1 MKAPVRLGSRLAHL
15 ALLSAALLAS
25 ASACSSKSAATPPP
39 AVDLASGEARVHVD
53 SAAGTVELQRAGAT
67 LARFDLKGFQLGV
80 LAAIDDKTN
89 YDPLPLVTPTP
100 LYPTPDDFTWLAVD
114 HLEAA
119 ALAGSELTV
128 PIVFERG
135 LRATLRVTAT
145 RAGSFKATLVPA
157 DASAPIGYFRLRPRV
172 DATEQY
178 YGLGEYYDSVAHRGK
193 VRPMHIVV
201 DGSIESGYNEAHVP
215 VPFVIGTRGWGMFV
229 EDPHP
234 GVFDVAATAPD
245 AVDVMFGTGLASSK
259 GLTFHLFA
267 AARALDVTKAYYDVA
282 GYPKLPGRSWLG
294 PVIWRDENKNQAELE
309 NDLDLMR
316 SLDLAD
322 SAIWIDRPYATGVQ
336 TFDFDPAKF
345 TDPTAMIAKAHA
357 MGYRAALWHV
367 PYLDEKDAS
376 TLALRN
382 EAIAKGYYPKENGL
396 LLNKWG
402 KPIDLTNPAAYAW
415 WQQHVRAYT
424 DAGIEGFKMDYG
436 EDVVPGLGAARNV
449 WRFADGS
456 DERTMS
462 SQFQL
467 FYHRVYAETLPKEG
481 GFLLCRH
488 ATYGDQKNV
497 SVIWPGDLETDFSHH
512 RDEVIAKDGSTYVTV
527 GGLPASLIAGLSLGP
542 SGFPFYGADT
552 GGYRRGPPDKE
563 LLTRWFEQTS
573 LSTVMQVG
581 TSASTLPWDKAADYD
596 DEMLG
601 WYRTYARLH
610 LRLFPYV
617 WTYAQNLAVDG
628 RAIARPLGLAY
639 PELGA
644 HPDDTYL
651 LGDSLLVAPVVAR
664 GQRTRAVPMPP
675 GEWIDWWKGTRFTG
689 GPTASGVNVDAPL
702 GTLPLFVAAG
712 SIVPLLRPTID
723 TMSPTSMP
731 DAIDSY
737 ATTPGVLWA
746 RVAPGPASTFTL
758 FDGAVLS
765 QEKTAAA
772 ITLSSKDGG
781 EFKYGVVFDVVAVAA
796 KPKSVTDG
804 GAALA
809 EVADPAALDKATSGW
824 TYTSEVG
831 GTVLVKVPAGTHAV
845 SIGTP

>member
-1 MKAPVRLGSRLAHL
+1 MKAPARLVSQLAHL
-15 ALLSAALLAS
+15 ALFSAPLL
-25 ASACSSKSAATPPP
+25 ASACSSKPAATPPP
-39 AVDLASGEARVHVD
+39 AVDLASGDATLHVD
-53 SAAGTVELQRAGAT
+53 PGAGAIELQRSGAT

-100 LYPTPDDFTWLAVD
+100 LYPTPDDFAWLAVD

-119 ALAGSELTV
+119 TLSGADVSV

-135 LRATLRVTAT
+135 LRATLRVSAT

-157 DASAPIGYFRLRPRV
+157 DPSAPIGYFRLRPRV
-172 DATEQY
+172 DTTEQY
-178 YGLGEYYDSVAHRGK
+178 YGLGEYYDAVAHRGK
-193 VRPMHIVV
+193 IRPMHIVV
-201 DGSIESGYNEAHVP
+201 DGAIESGYNEAHVP

-245 AVDVMFGTGLASSK
+245 AVDAIFGTGKDSSR

-282 GYPKLPGRSWLG
+282 GYPMLPGRSWLG
-294 PVIWRDENKNQAELE
+294 PVIWRDENENQAELE
-309 NDLDLMR
+309 GDLDLMR

-376 TLALRN
+376 TLTLRN

-402 KPIDLTNPAAYAW
+402 RPIDLTNPDAFAW

-424 DAGIEGFKMDYG
+424 DAGIEGFKLDYG

-456 DERTMS
+456 DERTMHS
-462 SQFQL
+462 RFQL
-467 FYHRVYAETLPKEG
+467 SYHRVYAETLRGPGRDG

-512 RDEVIAKDGSTYVTV
+512 RDEVTAKDGSTYVTV

-563 LLTRWFEQTS
+563 LLTRWFEQTA

-581 TSASTLPWDKAADYD
+581 TSASALPWDKTADYD

-651 LGDSLLVAPVVAR
+651 LGDALLVAPVVAR
-664 GQRTRAVPMPP
+664 GQRTRAVPLPA
-675 GEWIDWWKGTRFTG
+675 GNWIDWWNGKRYAG
-689 GPTASGVNVDAPL
+689 GATVTVDAPL
-702 GTLPLFVAAG
+702 GTLPLFMAEG
-712 SIVPLLRPTID
+712 SMVPMLRPTID
-723 TMSPTSMP
+723 TMSPTTMP

-737 ATTPGVLWA
+737 ATTPGILWV
-746 RVAPGPASTFTL
+746 RVVPGAASTFTV
-758 FDGAVLS
+758 FDGVALTQAKGAGVIAL
-765 QEKTAAA
+765 T
-772 ITLSSKDGG
+772 SKDGG
-781 EFKYGVVFDVVAVAA
+781 EFKGGVVFEVVAVGA
-796 KPKSVTDG
+796 KPSGVTEGG
-804 GAALA
+804 GALV
-809 EVADPAALDKATSGW
+809 EVADAAALDRATSGW
-824 TYTSEVG
+824 TYTSDVG
-831 GTVLVKVPAGTHAV
+831 GTALVKVPAGAHAV
-845 SIGTP
+845 SIATP